1 MEATAEN
8 ARTAAEDVGIT
19 YPRVVD
25 RLRAS
30 GLQLAEIG
38 RITGVQLRQVQH
50 WLAGSSRPGS
60 DTQSRLLDLHYVVE
74 QLGEVYRPEGVDIW
88 LHARNRALAG
98 RRPIELL
105 EAGEFEAVIELVEQ
119 LVHGVQD

>member
-1 MEATAEN
+1 ME
-8 ARTAAEDVGIT
+8 TAADEAGVT

-25 RLRAS
+25 KLRAN

-50 WLAGSSRPGS
+50 WLAGTSRPAS
-60 DTQSRLLDLHYVVE
+60 DTQSRLLDLHYIIE
-74 QLGEVYRPEGVDIW
+74 QLGDTYRPEGIEIW
-88 LHARNRALAG
+88 LHGRNRALGG

-105 EAGEFEAVIELVEQ
+105 ETGEFEDVIQLVEQ
-119 LVHGVQD
+119 LTHGVQD